1 MKLQEFGVYFLEF
14 LKNIIIILRLSFRL
28 IWNDA
33 VTNSDNGTI
42 MTKYD
47 AIIDFPESARTEVY

>member
-14 LKNIIIILRLSFRL
+14 LKNIIIILWLSFRL
-28 IWNDA
+28 FWNDA
-33 VTNSDNGTI
+33 VTNSDNGSI
-42 MTKYD
+42 MAKYD